1 MMLNRELL
9 GPSLFLALFTLYA
22 IVAWQI
28 PLLPF
33 EEYETVTSAT
43 LPKVY
48 AAFGIVVCLLSIG
61 ATLLK
66 PKEQTAELAQ
76 RLEKD
81 DVLRTFALLVLM
93 VLYSA
98 ALEPIGFLISTSA
111 FLLVGFFVMGERRK
125 KILLFASIPVAVV
138 FWFLMTQVLGIYLVP
153 GDLWS

>member
-1 MMLNRELL
+1 MLNRELL

-48 AAFGIVVCLLSIG
+48 AAFGIIVCLLSIG

-66 PKEQTAELAQ
+66 PTEKTYSDDV
-76 RLEKD
+76 LEKSN
-81 DVLRTFALLVLM
+81 VLRTFGLLILM
-93 VLYSA
+93 VVYSA
-98 ALEPIGFLISTSA
+98 ALEPIGFLISTSV

-125 KILLFASIPVAVV
+125 KILLLASIPVAVV

-153 GDLWS
+153 GNLWS

>member
-1 MMLNRELL
+1 MLNRELL

-22 IVAWQI
+22 IIAWQI

-48 AAFGIVVCLLSIG
+48 AAFGIIVCLLSIA

-66 PKEQTAELAQ
+66 PKEQSSDEQQT
-76 RLEKD
+76 LEKSN
-81 DVLRTFALLVLM
+81 VLRTVALLILM

-98 ALEPIGFLISTSA
+98 MLEPIGFLLSTSA
-111 FLLVGFFVMGERRK
+111 FLLIGFFVMGERRK
-125 KILLFASIPVAVV
+125 AVLLLASIPVAVV

-153 GDLWS
+153 GNLWS

>member
-1 MMLNRELL
+1 MMNRELL

-22 IVAWQI
+22 VVAWQI

-48 AAFGIVVCLLSIG
+48 AAFGIVVCLLAITT
-61 ATLLK
+61 TLLK
-66 PKEQTAELAQ
+66 PSEKEATDDN
-76 RLEKD
+76 LEKSH
-81 DVLRTFALLVLM
+81 VLRTISLLVLM
-93 VLYSA
+93 VIYSA
-98 ALEPIGFLISTSA
+98 MLEPVGFLISTST
-111 FLLVGFFVMGERRK
+111 FLLAGFFLMGERRK
-125 KILLFASIPVAVV
+125 GILLFASIPVAVV

>member
-1 MMLNRELL
+1 MLNRELL

-48 AAFGIVVCLLSIG
+48 AAFGIIVCLLSIG

-66 PKEQTAELAQ
+66 PTEQTDS
-76 RLEKD
+76 D
-81 DVLRTFALLVLM
+81 DVLEKSNVIRTFGLLILM
-93 VLYSA
+93 VIYSA
-98 ALEPIGFLISTSA
+98 ALEPIGFLISTSV

-125 KILLFASIPVAVV
+125 AILLLASIPVAVV

-153 GDLWS
+153 GNLWS

>member
-1 MMLNRELL
+1 MLNRELL
-9 GPSLFLALFTLYA
+9 GSSLFLALFTLYA

-33 EEYETVTSAT
+33 EEYETVTSDT

-48 AAFGIVVCLLSIG
+48 AAFGIIVCLLSIG

-66 PKEQTAELAQ
+66 PTEKTNADDV
-76 RLEKD
+76 LEKSN
-81 DVLRTFALLVLM
+81 VLRTFGLLILM
-93 VLYSA
+93 VVYSA
-98 ALEPIGFLISTSA
+98 ALEPIGFLISTSV

-125 KILLFASIPVAVV
+125 KILLLASIPVAVV

-153 GDLWS
+153 GNLWS

>member
-1 MMLNRELL
+1 MLNRELL

-48 AAFGIVVCLLSIG
+48 AAFGIIVCLLSIG

-66 PKEQTAELAQ
+66 PTEKTAT
-76 RLEKD
+76 D
-81 DVLRTFALLVLM
+81 DVLEKANILRTFGLLVLM

-98 ALEPIGFLISTSA
+98 MLEPIGFLISTSA

-125 KILLFASIPVAVV
+125 VILLLASIPVAVV

-153 GDLWS
+153 GNLWS

>member
-1 MMLNRELL
+1 MMNRELL

-22 IVAWQI
+22 VVAWQI

-48 AAFGIVVCLLSIG
+48 AAFGIVVCLLAI
-61 ATLLK
+61 ATTLLK
-66 PKEQTAELAQ
+66 PSEKEATDEN
-76 RLEKD
+76 LEKSH
-81 DVLRTFALLVLM
+81 VLRTISLLVLM
-93 VLYSA
+93 VIYSA
-98 ALEPIGFLISTSA
+98 MLEPVGFLISTST
-111 FLLVGFFVMGERRK
+111 FLLAGFFVMGERRK
-125 KILLFASIPVAVV
+125 GILLFASIPVAVV

>member
-1 MMLNRELL
+1 MLNRELL

-48 AAFGIVVCLLSIG
+48 AAFGIIVCLLSIG

-66 PKEQTAELAQ
+66 PT
-76 RLEKD
+76 EKTDAD
-81 DVLRTFALLVLM
+81 DVLEKSNVLRTLGLLILM
-93 VLYSA
+93 VVYSA
-98 ALEPIGFLISTSA
+98 MLEPVGFLISTSA
-111 FLLVGFFVMGERRK
+111 FLLIGFFVMGERRK
-125 KILLFASIPVAVV
+125 KILLLASIPVAVV

-153 GDLWS
+153 GNLWS

>member
-1 MMLNRELL
+1 MLNRELL

-48 AAFGIVVCLLSIG
+48 AAFGIIVCLLSIG

-66 PKEQTAELAQ
+66 PTEKTDADDV
-76 RLEKD
+76 LEKSN
-81 DVLRTFALLVLM
+81 VLRTFGLLILM
-93 VLYSA
+93 VVYSA
-98 ALEPIGFLISTSA
+98 MLEPIGFLISTSA
-111 FLLVGFFVMGERRK
+111 FLLIGFFVMGERRK
-125 KILLFASIPVAVV
+125 KILLLASIPVAVV

-153 GDLWS
+153 GNLWS

>member
-1 MMLNRELL
+1 MLNRELL

-48 AAFGIVVCLLSIG
+48 AAFGIIVCLLSIG

-66 PKEQTAELAQ
+66 PTEKTDSDDV
-76 RLEKD
+76 LEKSN
-81 DVLRTFALLVLM
+81 VLRTFGLLILM
-93 VLYSA
+93 VVYSA
-98 ALEPIGFLISTSA
+98 ALEPIGFLISTSV

-125 KILLFASIPVAVV
+125 KILLLASIPVAVV
-138 FWFLMTQVLGIYLVP
+138 FWFLMTLVLGIYLVP
-153 GDLWS
+153 GNLWS

>member
-1 MMLNRELL
+1 MLNRELI

-48 AAFGIVVCLLSIG
+48 AAFGIIVCLLSIG

-66 PKEQTAELAQ
+66 PTAAVDEDNA
-76 RLEKD
+76 LEKSH
-81 DVLRTFALLVLM
+81 VLRTIGLLILM
-93 VLYSA
+93 VIYSA

-125 KILLFASIPVAVV
+125 AILLLASIPVAVV

-153 GDLWS
+153 GNLWS

>member
-1 MMLNRELL
+1 MLNRELL
-9 GPSLFLALFTLYA
+9 GPSLFLALFTFYA
-22 IVAWQI
+22 IAAWQI

-48 AAFGIVVCLLSIG
+48 AAFGIIVCLLSIG
-61 ATLLK
+61 ATLFK
-66 PKEQTAELAQ
+66 PTEKTAADDV
-76 RLEKD
+76 LEKLN
-81 DVLRTFALLVLM
+81 VLRTFGLLVLM

-98 ALEPIGFLISTSA
+98 MLEPIGFLISTSA

-125 KILLFASIPVAVV
+125 NILLFASIPVAVV

-153 GDLWS
+153 GNLWS

>member
-1 MMLNRELL
+1 MLNRELL

-48 AAFGIVVCLLSIG
+48 AAFGIIVCLLSIG

-66 PKEQTAELAQ
+66 PTEKTAADDV
-76 RLEKD
+76 LEKSN
-81 DVLRTFALLVLM
+81 VLRTFGLLILM
-93 VLYSA
+93 VVYSA
-98 ALEPIGFLISTSA
+98 ALEPIGFLISTSV

-125 KILLFASIPVAVV
+125 KILLLASIPVAVV

-153 GDLWS
+153 GNLWS

>member
-1 MMLNRELL
+1 MLNRELL

-48 AAFGIVVCLLSIG
+48 AAFGIIVCLLSIG

-66 PKEQTAELAQ
+66 PTAAVDEDNT
-76 RLEKD
+76 LEKSH
-81 DVLRTFALLVLM
+81 VLRTIGLLILM
-93 VLYSA
+93 VIYSA

-125 KILLFASIPVAVV
+125 AILLLASIPVAVV

-153 GDLWS
+153 GNLWS

>member
-1 MMLNRELL
+1 MLNRELL

-48 AAFGIVVCLLSIG
+48 AAFGIIVCLLSIG

-66 PKEQTAELAQ
+66 PT
-76 RLEKD
+76 EKTDAD
-81 DVLRTFALLVLM
+81 DVLEKSNVLRTLGLLILM
-93 VLYSA
+93 VVYSA
-98 ALEPIGFLISTSA
+98 MLEPIGFLISTSA
-111 FLLVGFFVMGERRK
+111 FLLIGFFVMGERRK
-125 KILLFASIPVAVV
+125 KILLLASIPVAVV

-153 GDLWS
+153 GNLWS

>member
-1 MMLNRELL
+1 MLNRELL

-48 AAFGIVVCLLSIG
+48 AAFGIIVCLLSIG

-66 PKEQTAELAQ
+66 PTEKTAADDV
-76 RLEKD
+76 LEKSN
-81 DVLRTFALLVLM
+81 VLRTFGLLVLM

-98 ALEPIGFLISTSA
+98 MLEPIGFLISTSA
-111 FLLVGFFVMGERRK
+111 FLFVGFFVMGERRK
-125 KILLFASIPVAVV
+125 NILLLASIPVAVV

-153 GDLWS
+153 GNLWS

>member
-1 MMLNRELL
+1 MLNRELL

-33 EEYETVTSAT
+33 EEYEMVTSAT

-48 AAFGIVVCLLSIG
+48 AAFGILVCLLSIG

-66 PKEQTAELAQ
+66 PKKQIGKPEQ
-76 RLEKD
+76 RLEKAD
-81 DVLRTFALLVLM
+81 LLRTCGLLVLM
-93 VLYSA
+93 VLYSMS
-98 ALEPIGFLISTSA
+98 LEPVGFLISTSV

-125 KILLFASIPVAVV
+125 NILLFASIPVAVV

>member
-1 MMLNRELL
+1 MLNRELL

-48 AAFGIVVCLLSIG
+48 AAFGIIVCLLSIG

-66 PKEQTAELAQ
+66 PTEKTNADDV
-76 RLEKD
+76 LEKSH
-81 DVLRTFALLVLM
+81 VLRTFGLLILM

-98 ALEPIGFLISTSA
+98 MLEPIGFLISTSV

-125 KILLFASIPVAVV
+125 KILLLASIPVAVV

-153 GDLWS
+153 GNLWS

>member
-1 MMLNRELL
+1 MLNRELL

-33 EEYETVTSAT
+33 EEYEMVTSAT

-48 AAFGIVVCLLSIG
+48 AGFGILVCLLSIG

-66 PKEQTAELAQ
+66 PQEQKEEPEQ
-76 RLEKD
+76 RLDKR
-81 DVLRTFALLVLM
+81 DVLRTFGLLVLM
-93 VLYSA
+93 VLYST
-98 ALEPIGFLISTSA
+98 ALEPIGFLISTSI

-125 KILLFASIPVAVV
+125 KILLLASIPVVVV
-138 FWFLMTQVLGIYLVP
+138 FWFLMTQILGIYLVP

>member
-1 MMLNRELL
+1 MLNRELL

-48 AAFGIVVCLLSIG
+48 AAFGIIVCLLSIG

-66 PKEQTAELAQ
+66 PTEKTAADDV
-76 RLEKD
+76 LEKSN
-81 DVLRTFALLVLM
+81 VLRTFGLLILM
-93 VLYSA
+93 VVYSA
-98 ALEPIGFLISTSA
+98 ALEPIGFLISTSV

-125 KILLFASIPVAVV
+125 SILLLASIPVAVV

-153 GDLWS
+153 GNLWS

>member
-1 MMLNRELL
+1 MMNRELL

-22 IVAWQI
+22 VVAWQI

-48 AAFGIVVCLLSIG
+48 AVFGIVVCLLSIA

-66 PKEQTAELAQ
+66 PQEQTHTDTT
-76 RLEKD
+76 LEKSH
-81 DVLRTFALLVLM
+81 VLRTAGLLVLM
-93 VLYSA
+93 VIYSA
-98 ALEPIGFLISTSA
+98 LLEPVGFLIATSA

-125 KILLFASIPVAVV
+125 GILLFASIPVAVV

-153 GDLWS
+153 GNLWS

>member
-1 MMLNRELL
+1 MLNRELL

-48 AAFGIVVCLLSIG
+48 AAFGIIVCLLSIG

-66 PKEQTAELAQ
+66 PTEKTDSDDV
-76 RLEKD
+76 LEKSN
-81 DVLRTFALLVLM
+81 VLRTFGLLILM
-93 VLYSA
+93 VVYSA
-98 ALEPIGFLISTSA
+98 ALEPIGFLISTSV

-125 KILLFASIPVAVV
+125 KILLLASIPVAVV

-153 GDLWS
+153 GNLWS

>member
-1 MMLNRELL
+1 MLNRELL

-48 AAFGIVVCLLSIG
+48 AAFGILVCLLSIG
-61 ATLLK
+61 AILLK
-66 PKEQTAELAQ
+66 PKEQTDEPEL
-76 RLEKD
+76 RLEKA
-81 DVLRTFALLVLM
+81 DVLRTVGLLVLM
-93 VLYSA
+93 LLYSA
-98 ALEPIGFLISTSA
+98 ALEPVGFLISTSA
-111 FLLVGFFVMGERRK
+111 FLLLGFFVMGERRK
-125 KILLFASIPVAVV
+125 NILLFASIPVAVV

-153 GDLWS
+153 GNLWS

>member
-1 MMLNRELL
+1 MLNRELL
-9 GPSLFLALFTLYA
+9 GPSLFLELFTLYA

-48 AAFGIVVCLLSIG
+48 AAFGIIVCLLSIG

-66 PKEQTAELAQ
+66 PTEKTDSDDV
-76 RLEKD
+76 LEKSN
-81 DVLRTFALLVLM
+81 VLRTFGLLILM
-93 VLYSA
+93 VVYSA
-98 ALEPIGFLISTSA
+98 ALEPIGFLISTSV

-125 KILLFASIPVAVV
+125 KILLLASIPVAVV

-153 GDLWS
+153 GNLWS

>member
-1 MMLNRELL
+1 MLNRELL

-48 AAFGIVVCLLSIG
+48 AAFGIIVCLLSIG

-66 PKEQTAELAQ
+66 PTEKTDSDDV
-76 RLEKD
+76 LEKSN
-81 DVLRTFALLVLM
+81 VLRTFGLLILM
-93 VLYSA
+93 VVYSA
-98 ALEPIGFLISTSA
+98 MLEPIGFLISTSA
-111 FLLVGFFVMGERRK
+111 FLLIGFFVMGERRK
-125 KILLFASIPVAVV
+125 KILLLASIPVAVV

-153 GDLWS
+153 GNLWS

>member
-1 MMLNRELL
+1 MLNRELL

-33 EEYETVTSAT
+33 EEYETFTSAT

-48 AAFGIVVCLLSIG
+48 AAFGIIVCLLSIG

-66 PKEQTAELAQ
+66 PTEKTDSDDV
-76 RLEKD
+76 LEKSN
-81 DVLRTFALLVLM
+81 VLRTFGLLILM
-93 VLYSA
+93 VVYSA
-98 ALEPIGFLISTSA
+98 ALEPIGFLISTSV

-125 KILLFASIPVAVV
+125 KILLLASIPVAVV

-153 GDLWS
+153 GNLWS

>member
-1 MMLNRELL
+1 MMNRELL

-22 IVAWQI
+22 VVAWQI

-48 AAFGIVVCLLSIG
+48 AAFGIVVCLLAITT
-61 ATLLK
+61 TLLK
-66 PKEQTAELAQ
+66 PSEKEATDDN
-76 RLEKD
+76 LEKSH
-81 DVLRTFALLVLM
+81 VLRTISLLVLM
-93 VLYSA
+93 VIYSA
-98 ALEPIGFLISTSA
+98 MLEPVGFLISTST
-111 FLLVGFFVMGERRK
+111 FLLAGFFVMGERRK
-125 KILLFASIPVAVV
+125 GILLFASIPVAVV

>member
-1 MMLNRELL
+1 MLNRELL

-48 AAFGIVVCLLSIG
+48 AAFGIIVCLLSIG

-66 PKEQTAELAQ
+66 PT
-76 RLEKD
+76 EKTDAD
-81 DVLRTFALLVLM
+81 DVLEKSNVLRTLGLLILM
-93 VLYSA
+93 VIYSA
-98 ALEPIGFLISTSA
+98 MLEPIGFLISTSA
-111 FLLVGFFVMGERRK
+111 FLLIGFFVMGERRK
-125 KILLFASIPVAVV
+125 KILLLASIPVAVV

-153 GDLWS
+153 GNLWS

>member
-1 MMLNRELL
+1 MLNRELL

-48 AAFGIVVCLLSIG
+48 AAVGIIVCLLSIG

-66 PKEQTAELAQ
+66 PTTAVDEDNAL
-76 RLEKD
+76 KKSH
-81 DVLRTFALLVLM
+81 VLRTIGLLILM
-93 VLYSA
+93 VIYSA

-125 KILLFASIPVAVV
+125 AILLLASIPVAVV

-153 GDLWS
+153 GNLWS

>member
-1 MMLNRELL
+1 MLNRELL
-9 GPSLFLALFTLYA
+9 GPGLFLALFTLYA

-61 ATLLK
+61 ATLFKQAEVSDEAPQPLK
-66 PKEQTAELAQ
+66 KA
-76 RLEKD
+76 
-81 DVLRTFALLVLM
+81 DVLRTLGLM
-93 VLYSA
+93 VLMAFYSA
-98 ALEPIGFLISTSA
+98 MLEPAGFLLATSL
-111 FLLVGFFVMGERRK
+111 FLIAGFFVMGERRK

-153 GDLWS
+153 GNLWS

>member
-1 MMLNRELL
+1 MMNRELL

-61 ATLLK
+61 STLLK
-66 PKEQTAELAQ
+66 PNEKAAENQ
-76 RLEKD
+76 PLEKSH
-81 DVLRTFALLVLM
+81 VLRTLGLLVLM
-93 VLYSA
+93 VIYSA
-98 ALEPIGFLISTSA
+98 MLEPVGFLISTSA
-111 FLLVGFFVMGERRK
+111 FLLAGFFVMGERRK